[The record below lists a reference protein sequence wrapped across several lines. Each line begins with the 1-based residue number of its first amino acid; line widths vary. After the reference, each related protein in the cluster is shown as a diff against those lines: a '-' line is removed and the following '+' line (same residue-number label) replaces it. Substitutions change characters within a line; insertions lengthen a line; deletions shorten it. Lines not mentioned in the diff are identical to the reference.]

1 MQSMTSTSICVWQYL
16 QKLAN
21 VEMSPLQP
29 HASCSFNETLQ
40 WMQAP
45 LAFREVMPY
54 LNGMYG
60 GLVRGNNALHI
71 LHQLTSC
78 SPTLQSFQHYS
89 CLTGR
94 TAMLSMLIVYSFL
107 TNHITE
113 GTVLARVEYDPVLL
127 PWCLSYFHYTH
138 YLLLDWQYQHQLPFL
153 LQWWPVNSI
162 DVFSKQTLMNCAVIN
177 KEMDKIQWLME
188 YGAKLDVEGTLFYNY
203 GFIALR
209 ANVPS
214 SPTRTVKNLSRLFN
228 VHEVDSIV
236 YQFVEQL
243 ATYVYQD
250 NCTLVDHLCTQYAL
264 SQEQTKNVP
273 SLPFVLNHYTCAQ
286 RSVSLLSEAKSVEM
300 LHLLMALGL
309 QITDQVLQESAI
321 YIPSTLLSELVRFG
335 CRPQPLVEGIQ
346 TPYAP
351 FTFLHKMSTAQV
363 HEKLHTII
371 RARRLFESQVL
382 VHIEQGLPGVATDI
396 NKLVASYV

>member
-1 MQSMTSTSICVWQYL
+1 
-16 QKLAN
+16 
-21 VEMSPLQP
+21 
-29 HASCSFNETLQ
+29 
-40 WMQAP
+40 
-45 LAFREVMPY
+45 
-54 LNGMYG
+54 
-60 GLVRGNNALHI
+60 
-71 LHQLTSC
+71 
-78 SPTLQSFQHYS
+78 
-89 CLTGR
+89 
-94 TAMLSMLIVYSFL
+94 MLIVYSFL
-107 TNHITE
+107 TNHTTE
-113 GTVLARVEYDPVLL
+113 GKVLARIEYDPVLL
-127 PWCLSYFHYTH
+127 SWCLSYFHYTH
-138 YLLLDWQYQHQLPFL
+138 YLLLDWQYQRQLPFL
-153 LQWWPVNSI
+153 LQWWPVNAI

-177 KEMDKIQWLME
+177 KEMDKIQWLVE
-188 YGAKLDVEGTLFYNY
+188 HGAKLDVQGTLFYNY

-264 SQEQTKNVP
+264 SQEHTKNVP
-273 SLPFVLNHYTCAQ
+273 SVSFVLNHYTCAQ

-309 QITDQVLQESAI
+309 RITDQVLQQSAI
-321 YIPSTLLSELVRFG
+321 YIPSTLLNELIRLG

-351 FTFLHKMSTAQV
+351 FTFLHKISTTQV
-363 HEKLHTII
+363 HEKLQAII
-371 RARRLFESQVL
+371 RARRLFEGQVL
-382 VHIEQGLPGVATDI
+382 IHIEQGLPRVATDI